1 MIDLKF
7 LKIAGRDIASIF
19 RNRFIRISVTAI
31 IIVPLLYSLL
41 YLAAFWDPYSKL
53 KEMPV
58 AVVNL
63 DKGSTKDS
71 KEVNYG
77 KDIVDGLKDNQ
88 DLGFKFISNLE
99 NAKKG
104 LEGKEFYAV
113 FVIPEDFSKKIT
125 DVENGK
131 VEKPSID
138 YIANEKKNFLA
149 AQINNK
155 VALELKDKVI
165 KNISEEF
172 TKVTFNN
179 LYEIKDGMNKAA
191 DGSSQINDGVSELKS
206 NIPEMKNGVGKLYEG
221 STALNNG
228 LFQLKS
234 NVPLLGNGIG
244 QLKSKVDNASAQF
257 NNNSELN
264 SMLNDKNVS
273 GARTLIQDANV
284 LKVADTSAL
293 EMLPAIA
300 TAENLGL
307 INKTTKD
314 FLAIDM
320 NKAKALMNAPG
331 MDKLLDSK
339 NVKNMSKL
347 MEDASSLKN
356 LDLNKITPLM
366 SLLQQS
372 DKLRGIMDEST
383 KLTQVDLNSVNN
395 FIEAQKL
402 SSEKFIASSSQLN
415 AHKQELEMAI
425 KTNPNLTDAQVQQ
438 MVGLIEG
445 YSTLTTE
452 TSKNMQ
458 SSALVINSMS
468 KNISQLSNLQKDL
481 KANADVIEGVKS
493 ALSEENVAYLKA
505 VLPQLI
511 QVKQELDANSDTLN
525 SVSGL
530 LKTLEGTDVKVSLA
544 KIEALQKD
552 IAYAK
557 PMIEALE
564 KNMTPEQVA
573 SVKNS
578 PQLISQLLKMKKDLN
593 DNEKILEVTEN
604 ALQDNN
610 IAMARG
616 LISSIPELR
625 SGIDKLYSASNELI
639 YGVNALA
646 NGSSQLNRGLKE
658 LNGKLPEL
666 ENGVNKLYH
675 GSKELSDKL
684 SDGSSDLN
692 DKLKVSSDSM
702 GDYVSEPILLKE
714 APINKVPN
722 YGTGF
727 TPYFIPLSLW
737 VGALMMFFIITDKVD
752 DDLDAKPASIVIGK
766 FLSYGFIG
774 VLQALLASVVVLM
787 LGLKPSSIP
796 LYILFNIFLSFVF
809 IAIIQSLVFLLGQAG
824 RLLAIVLLILQ
835 LTSSGGTFPLEVVPK
850 FFKVLN
856 PIMPF
861 TYATSGLREIISGVD
876 YSVLTNNIFVL
887 AVTMIIFLIISVI
900 MKGHADKIQ
909 EKIREKREVVA

>member
-1 MIDLKF
+1 MKF

-63 DKGSTKDS
+63 DKGSIKDS

-77 KDIVDGLKDNQ
+77 KDIEDGLKENE

-125 DVENGK
+125 DVEDGK
-131 VEKPSID
+131 LEKASID

-165 KNISEEF
+165 KSISEEF

-191 DGSSQINDGVSELKS
+191 DGSSQITDGVSQLKS
-206 NIPEMKNGVGKLYEG
+206 NVPEMEKGVGKLYEG
-221 STALNNG
+221 STDLNNG
-228 LFQLKS
+228 LLQLKS
-234 NVPLLGNGIG
+234 NVLLLGNGIG
-244 QLKSKVDNASAQF
+244 QLKSKVDKASAEF
-257 NNNSELN
+257 NKHPELKGIV
-264 SMLNDKNVS
+264 NDKDIN

-284 LKVADTSAL
+284 LKDADTSAL
-293 EMLPAIA
+293 EMLPALA

-307 INKTTKD
+307 INKTTND
-314 FLAIDM
+314 LLAIDM
-320 NKAKALMNAPG
+320 NKTKALMNTPG
-331 MDKLLDSK
+331 MDKLTDSK
-339 NVKNMSKL
+339 NMENMSKL
-347 MEDASSLKN
+347 MKDASSLKN
-356 LDLNKITPLM
+356 LDANKIIPLM

-383 KLTQVDLNSVNN
+383 KLTQIDLNSVNN

-425 KTNPNLTDAQVQQ
+425 KTNPNLTDTQVQQ
-438 MVGLIEG
+438 MVGLIEE
-445 YSTLTTE
+445 YNTLTTE

-458 SSALVINSMS
+458 SSALVINNMS
-468 KNISQLSNLQKDL
+468 KNISELSNLQKDL
-481 KANADVIEGVKS
+481 KDNAAVIEGVKN
-493 ALSEENVAYLKA
+493 ALSEENVAYLKSA
-505 VLPQLI
+505 LPQLI

-530 LKTLEGTDVKVSLA
+530 LKTLEGTDIKASLG

-557 PMIEALE
+557 PMLEALE
-564 KNMTPEQVA
+564 KNMTPEQLA

-578 PQLISQLLKMKKDLN
+578 PQLINQLLKMKKDLN

-610 IAMARG
+610 IAMAKG

-625 SGIDKLYSASNELI
+625 GGIDKLYSASNELI

-646 NGSSQLNRGLKE
+646 NGSSQLNGGLKE

-666 ENGVNKLYH
+666 ESGVNKLYD

-684 SDGSSDLN
+684 ADGSNDLN

-702 GDYVSEPILLKE
+702 GDFVSEPLLLKE

-752 DDLDAKPASIVIGK
+752 EDLDAKPASIVIGK

-787 LGLKPSSIP
+787 LGLRPANIP
-796 LYILFNIFLSFVF
+796 LYILFNVFLSFVF

-861 TYATSGLREIISGVD
+861 TYATGGLREIISGVD
-876 YSVLTNNIFVL
+876 YSALTYNIVVL
-887 AVTMIIFLIISVI
+887 AVIMIIFLIISVI

>member
-191 DGSSQINDGVSELKS
+191 DGSSQITDGVSELKS

-307 INKTTKD
+307 INKTTND

-331 MDKLLDSK
+331 IDKLLDSK

-395 FIEAQKL
+395 FIEEQKL

-468 KNISQLSNLQKDL
+468 KNISELSNLQKDL
-481 KANADVIEGVKS
+481 KANAAVIEDVKS
-493 ALSEENVAYLKA
+493 ALGEENVAYLKA

-530 LKTLEGTDVKVSLA
+530 LKTLEGTDVKVSFA

-610 IAMARG
+610 IAMAKG

-625 SGIDKLYSASNELI
+625 GGIDKLYSASNELI

-646 NGSSQLNRGLKE
+646 NGSSQLNGGLKE

-666 ENGVNKLYH
+666 ENGVNKLYD

-727 TPYFIPLSLW
+727 APYFIPLSLW
-737 VGALMMFFIITDKVD
+737 VGALMMFFIITDKID

-876 YSVLTNNIFVL
+876 YSVLTNNIVVL

>member
-104 LEGKEFYAV
+104 LDGKEFYAV

-191 DGSSQINDGVSELKS
+191 DGSSQITDGVSELKS

-300 TAENLGL
+300 TSENLGL
-307 INKTTKD
+307 INKTTND

-452 TSKNMQ
+452 TAKNMQ

-468 KNISQLSNLQKDL
+468 KNISELSNLQKDL
-481 KANADVIEGVKS
+481 KANAAVIEGVKS

-557 PMIEALE
+557 PMLEALE

-610 IAMARG
+610 IAMAKG

-625 SGIDKLYSASNELI
+625 GGIDKLYSASNELI

-646 NGSSQLNRGLKE
+646 NGSSQLNGGLKE

-666 ENGVNKLYH
+666 ENGVNKLYD

-727 TPYFIPLSLW
+727 APYFIPLSLW
-737 VGALMMFFIITDKVD
+737 VGALMMFFIITDKID

-876 YSVLTNNIFVL
+876 YSVLTNNIVVL

>member
-1 MIDLKF
+1 VINLKF

-53 KEMPV
+53 SEMPV

-63 DKGSTKDS
+63 DKGSIKDS

-77 KDIVDGLKDNQ
+77 NDIVNGLKENKN
-88 DLGFKFISNLE
+88 LGFKFISNLE
-99 NAKKG
+99 NAKRG
-104 LEGKEFYAV
+104 LEGKEYYAV

-125 DVENGK
+125 DVEDGK
-131 VEKPSID
+131 LQKPSID

-179 LYEIKDGMNKAA
+179 LYEIKNGMNKAA
-191 DGSSQINDGVSELKS
+191 DGSNQIV
-206 NIPEMKNGVGKLYEG
+206 EG
-221 STALNNG
+221 IG
-228 LFQLKS
+228 QLKS

-244 QLKSKVDNASAQF
+244 QLKSKVDVASVEF
-257 NNNSELN
+257 NKHPGLKSIV
-264 SMLNDKNVS
+264 NDKDIS
-273 GARTLIQDANV
+273 GAKTLIQDANV
-284 LKVADTSAL
+284 LKDSDTLAL
-293 EMLPAIA
+293 EMLPSLA
-300 TAENLGL
+300 TAENLEL
-307 INKTTKD
+307 INKTTND

-320 NKAKALMNAPG
+320 DKAKALMNTPG
-331 MDKLLDSK
+331 MDKLTDSK
-339 NVKNMSKL
+339 NMESMSRL
-347 MEDASSLKN
+347 MKDASSLKS
-356 LDLNKITPLM
+356 LDVNKITPLM
-366 SLLQQS
+366 NLLQQS
-372 DKLRGIMDEST
+372 DKLRGIMDKST
-383 KLTQVDLNSVNN
+383 KLTQIDLNNVNN

-402 SSEKFIASSSQLN
+402 SSEKFISSSSQLN

-425 KTNPNLTDAQVQQ
+425 KTNTNLTNAQIEQ

-445 YSTLTTE
+445 YNTLTTE
-452 TSKNMQ
+452 TSKNMA
-458 SSALVINSMS
+458 SSALVINNMS
-468 KNISQLSNLQKDL
+468 KNISELSNLQKDL
-481 KANADVIEGVKS
+481 KDNAAIIEGVNS
-493 ALSEENVAYLKA
+493 VLSEENVAYLKA

-511 QVKQELDANSDTLN
+511 QVKEELDMNSNTLN

-530 LKTLEGTDVKVSLA
+530 LNTLEGTDIKSSLG

-557 PMIEALE
+557 PMLETLE
-564 KNMTPEQVA
+564 KNMTPEQLA
-573 SVKNS
+573 SIKNS
-578 PQLISQLLKMKKDLN
+578 PQLINQLLKMKKDLN

-604 ALQDNN
+604 ALKDNN
-610 IAMARG
+610 VSMAKG

-625 SGIDKLYSASNELI
+625 GGIDKLYSASNELI
-639 YGVNALA
+639 YGVN
-646 NGSSQLNRGLKE
+646 E
-658 LNGKLPEL
+658 L
-666 ENGVNKLYH
+666 YD

-684 SDGSSDLN
+684 YDGSKELK
-692 DKLKVSSDSM
+692 DKLKVSSDDM
-702 GDYVSEPILLKE
+702 GDFVSEPILLKE

-752 DDLDAKPASIVIGK
+752 EDIDAKPASIVIGK
-766 FLSYGFIG
+766 FLSYGYIG
-774 VLQALLASVVVLM
+774 VLQAVLASVVVLM
-787 LGLKPSSIP
+787 LGLKPANIP
-796 LYILFNIFLSFVF
+796 LYILFNVFLSFVF

-861 TYATSGLREIISGVD
+861 TYATGGLREIISGVD
-876 YSVLTNNIFVL
+876 HSALIYNTLVL
-887 AVTMIIFLIISVI
+887 AVTMMIFLIISVI